1 MGDPLIIEVTDHR
14 GRIRSRTRL
23 DPGAPEMTVGRA
35 LRCDVILDDPYA
47 DPRHLVIAPT
57 DDGGWRFADL
67 GSVNGVW
74 VGGSALGTRRSALGC
89 RLEGMIAAGVEL
101 RIGRSVLRFV
111 SPDAP
116 VPPALFDPAQRAGI
130 ARRLFEPRIMIA
142 IFAVAVTVSATT
154 QYFGSTRSVDAAD
167 LVTPGLA
174 VMIFTALWAAGWA
187 FTNRL
192 VAQRFR
198 FLAHFAW
205 AVLISTV
212 GSVLIVA
219 REWAGSFVPSVDLG
233 GLDVLIWWSVG
244 ALLLVGHFELV
255 SEWSRVKRWVVATA
269 ATGVLAIAGVVLSRS
284 AAVGEGTATRRTGA
298 LKPVDVR
305 YLPATTLDGFV
316 NDAAGLKA
324 KVDETEADDTTDV
337 RRTPPDSL
345 TATARHPRT
354 SGRAQD
360 EPPSRVRLWL
370 GPDRPSTP
378 RHPQAG
384 GAPGGD

>member
-14 GRIRSRTRL
+14 GRVQSRTRL
-23 DPGAPEMTVGRA
+23 DPGTPEITVGRA

-47 DPRHLVIAPT
+47 DPRHLVISPT

-67 GSVNGVW
+67 GSVNGVG
-74 VGGSALGTRRSALGC
+74 VGSSALGTRRSALG
-89 RLEGMIAAGVEL
+89 RRQEGRIAAGVEL
-101 RIGRSVLRFV
+101 KVGRSVLRFV
-111 SPDAP
+111 SPDAA

-142 IFAVAVTVSATT
+142 IFGVAVAFSAAT
-154 QYFGSTRSVDAAD
+154 QYLGSTRSVDAAD
-167 LVTPGLA
+167 LITPGLA
-174 VMIFTALWAAGWA
+174 VLILTSLWATGWA

-192 VAQRFR
+192 IAQRFR

-205 AVLISTV
+205 AVLITTV
-212 GSVLIVA
+212 GAALIAA
-219 REWAGSFVPSVDLG
+219 REWAGFFVPSADLTG
-233 GLDVLIWWSVG
+233 IDVLIWWSVG

-255 SEWSRVKRWVVATA
+255 AEWSRTKRWVVATA

-284 AAVGEGTATRRTGA
+284 ATLGEGMVARQTGE

-324 KVDETEADDTTDV
+324 KVGETEAGETPDV
-337 RRTPPDSL
+337 RRTPPDSS
-345 TATARHPRT
+345 TATATHPHT
-354 SGRAQD
+354 SGR
-360 EPPSRVRLWL
+360 
-370 GPDRPSTP
+370 P
-378 RHPQAG
+378 RE
-384 GAPGGD
+384 